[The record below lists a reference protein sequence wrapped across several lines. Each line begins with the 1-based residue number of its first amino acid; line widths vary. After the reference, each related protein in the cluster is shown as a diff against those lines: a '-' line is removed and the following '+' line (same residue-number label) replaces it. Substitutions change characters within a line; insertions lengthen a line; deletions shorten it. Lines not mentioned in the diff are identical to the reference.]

1 MFLGEMLFTIL
12 HHVVLGSL
20 VSSARGDKQHVLYA
34 DRQMCMLRTWS
45 LAEGNI
51 EKQMLAW

>member
-45 LAEGNI
+45 LAKGNV